1 MKEILNECYKLTS
14 KLKNELK
21 LYKCE
26 ISKDLKSLSE
36 QLKTLDIN
44 KSVLNVFILKS
55 KEIKE
60 IDNALLPIQTYEDC
74 IFVCNKEDNYKL
86 NKELIIKYYSEIY
99 NIKQKI
105 KQFKNLQ
112 KSEYNIIKEKL
123 NSQGI
128 NYSEFK
134 AYYNK
139 VKLDINFK
147 KRLLKEG
154 YDKETYN
161 YYVNFYDDLY
171 NRNKDKLLEIMKK
184 LN

>member
-86 NKELIIKYYSEIY
+86 NKELIIKYYS
-99 NIKQKI
+99 
-105 KQFKNLQ
+105 
-112 KSEYNIIKEKL
+112 
-123 NSQGI
+123 
-128 NYSEFK
+128 
-134 AYYNK
+134 
-139 VKLDINFK
+139 
-147 KRLLKEG
+147 
-154 YDKETYN
+154 
-161 YYVNFYDDLY
+161 
-171 NRNKDKLLEIMKK
+171 
-184 LN
+184 